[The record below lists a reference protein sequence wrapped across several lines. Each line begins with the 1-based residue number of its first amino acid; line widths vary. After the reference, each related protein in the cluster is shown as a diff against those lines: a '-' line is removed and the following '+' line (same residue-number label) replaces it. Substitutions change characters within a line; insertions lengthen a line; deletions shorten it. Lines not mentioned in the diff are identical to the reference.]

1 MDPENEDEAL
11 LDPPNVADEVVED
24 ALEET
29 DEWGN
34 PVGTEYDDAGE
45 PILEVELVEPEETVV
60 ATPARPVPASIQVA
74 PTMTAEERAYAE
86 EIFTPQQLAFME
98 GLTARAVSAAHQS
111 FSIANSAV
119 ETTMSDASPDYR
131 RMVVPQI
138 NAVFARMTPQQRADP
153 HAADDALA
161 VVMSEEARQ
170 TGESL
175 YTVMQRHV
183 QMRGG
188 TTPAKRPTVAVR
200 PPAMRS
206 PAPSSAGRGPVVRG
220 RNAPSASANQKLLM
234 QTFPGLSLREIQ
246 QMELDR

>member
-1 MDPENEDEAL
+1 MDPENEEEAL
-11 LDPPNVADEVVED
+11 LDPSNEPDDVTED

-34 PVGTEYDDAGE
+34 PAGTEYDNDGT
-45 PILEVELVEPEETVV
+45 PILDEEPEPEEPPT
-60 ATPARPVPASIQVA
+60 AAPARTPPPSLTIA
-74 PTMTAEERAYAE
+74 PILSAEERAYAE
-86 EIFTPQQLAFME
+86 EINTPQQLQLIETMVQR
-98 GLTARAVSAAHQS
+98 GIAAAMQS
-111 FSIANSAV
+111 FTVANSAV
-119 ETTMSDASPDYR
+119 DTSLSDASPDYR

-170 TGESL
+170 TNEPL
-175 YTVMQRHV
+175 MVVMARHL
-183 QMRGG
+183 QMRGD
-188 TTPAKRPTVAVR
+188 TTPAKRPAVAVR
-200 PPAMRS
+200 PPATRA

-220 RNAPSASANQKLLM
+220 RNAPSASSNQQLLM
-234 QTFPGLSLREIQ
+234 KTFPGLTLREIQ